1 VEAGNICGMSEI
13 EDIRQRLAKI
23 HLTLKAPPKRIQ
35 KILDEV
41 LEAGRSVG
49 LSPER
54 RAEGYALIP
63 SREAAVMG
71 LPHLRV
77 AVISDLLT
85 VWVRAP
91 YSLGEERCTIAGID
105 AGELYEMILAGAMR
119 IAEIMRKHS
128 TSGEFVQISLP

>member
-1 VEAGNICGMSEI
+1 MSGI
-13 EDIRQRLAKI
+13 EDMRQGLARI
-23 HLTLKAPPKRIQ
+23 HLTLKAPLKRIE

-54 RAEGYALIP
+54 RAEGYALLP
-63 SREAAVMG
+63 SREAAVIG

-77 AVISDLLT
+77 AVINDLLT
-85 VWVRAP
+85 VWIRAP
-91 YSLGEERCTIAGID
+91 YALDEDRCMVAGID
-105 AGELYEMILAGAMR
+105 AGKLYEMLLAGAVR

-128 TSGEFVQISLP
+128 AGGELLQISLP

>member
-1 VEAGNICGMSEI
+1 MSGI
-13 EDIRQRLAKI
+13 EDMRQGLARI
-23 HLTLKAPPKRIQ
+23 HFTLKAPPKRIE

-54 RAEGYALIP
+54 RAEGYALLP
-63 SREAAVMG
+63 SHEAAVIG

-77 AVISDLLT
+77 SVINDLIT
-85 VWVRAP
+85 AWVRAP
-91 YSLGEERCTIAGID
+91 YALDEERCMVAGIN
-105 AGELYEMILAGAMR
+105 AGKLYEMLLAGAVR

-128 TSGEFVQISLP
+128 TGGEFLQISLP